1 MNTHIYLVRHAHSNY
16 SSDELNRPL
25 SERGK
30 RDADKVTE
38 ILKKEGIQVLISSP
52 YKRAVQTIE
61 GLADTLGASI
71 VIENSF
77 RERTLAG
84 QPVDDF
90 ESALSKVWEDDCFA
104 WEGGESNLD
113 ARQRG
118 VEALTTILKQYP
130 GKNIAVGTH
139 GNLMVLIM
147 NHFDKRYDF
156 AFWKQLK
163 MPDIYKLT
171 FNGFRLVEVEQL
183 AVT

>member
-1 MNTHIYLVRHAHSNY
+1 MNTHIYLVRHAHSSY

-38 ILKKEGIQVLISSP
+38 ILEKEGIQVLISSP

-90 ESALSKVWEDDCFA
+90 ESAITKV
-104 WEGGESNLD
+104 
-113 ARQRG
+113 
-118 VEALTTILKQYP
+118 
-130 GKNIAVGTH
+130 
-139 GNLMVLIM
+139 
-147 NHFDKRYDF
+147 
-156 AFWKQLK
+156 
-163 MPDIYKLT
+163 
-171 FNGFRLVEVEQL
+171 
-183 AVT
+183 